1 MCDEGGG
8 QHLIADNGFI
18 TAEMCFCEAAVKEKE
33 TLQKSVEEGGGG
45 VETDCLWMDANK
57 EEFETE
63 KNVPIKMR
71 DTSYSRYEADQKRN
85 VVRACR
91 KMTPKERE
99 DLRRVI
105 NEMNT
110 SAAANDADNNNE
122 PATITPI

>member
-1 MCDEGGG
+1 MW
-8 QHLIADNGFI
+8 
-18 TAEMCFCEAAVKEKE
+18 
-33 TLQKSVEEGGGG
+33 
-45 VETDCLWMDANK
+45 TDINK
-57 EEFETE
+57 EEFEVL
-63 KNVPIKMR
+63 KNVPIEMR
-71 DTSYSRYEADQKRN
+71 DTPYGRYEAEQKRN